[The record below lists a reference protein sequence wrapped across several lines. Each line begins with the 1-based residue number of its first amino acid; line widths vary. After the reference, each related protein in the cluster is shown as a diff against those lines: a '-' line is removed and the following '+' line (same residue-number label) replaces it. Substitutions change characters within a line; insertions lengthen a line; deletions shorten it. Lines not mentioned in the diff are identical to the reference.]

1 MTKSVPPPPPPPPNQ
16 QGLLE
21 SFKNWG
27 LPATSASDCPA
38 PASAW
43 ELMARPEVKGL
54 YYRNQHLVIDGY
66 KFINCRFD
74 NCTLETRNGNFDIIS
89 CIIDNSNQLKYGSE
103 SRKAI
108 QLFTSR
114 YDWASTSLPAAF
126 VGRPQPDGTIT
137 ITSGL

>member
-1 MTKSVPPPPPPPPNQ
+1 MTKAIPPPPPPSPDQ
-16 QGLLE
+16 SGLLE
-21 SFKNWG
+21 SIKKWG
-27 LPATSASDCPA
+27 LSPPSAANVP
-38 PASAW
+38 PPPSAW
-43 ELMARPEVKGL
+43 ELMARPEVIGL
-54 YYRNQHLVIDGY
+54 YYRNQHIVIDGY
-66 KFINCRFD
+66 KFVNCRFD
-74 NCTLETRNGNFDIIS
+74 NCTIETRNGNFDIVS

-114 YDWASTSLPAAF
+114 YDWAPNFLPSAF